1 MRDYIGEAQ
10 RDYLVEQVRLLNL
23 RVARLEA
30 VVASYPRRDSEGGIL
45 KPMSGWR
52 TAPVN
57 GVWRLENADFHGHR
71 LTVYRSSTGKYRA
84 YLNGRMLG
92 LWRTKETAMAAAE
105 WATLAPGAHPPA
117 PSHGKADNVVPL
129 KAKA

>member
-1 MRDYIGEAQ
+1 
-10 RDYLVEQVRLLNL
+10 
-23 RVARLEA
+23 
-30 VVASYPRRDSEGGIL
+30 
-45 KPMSGWR
+45 MSGWR

-105 WATLAPGAHPPA
+105 WAALAPGAHPHA